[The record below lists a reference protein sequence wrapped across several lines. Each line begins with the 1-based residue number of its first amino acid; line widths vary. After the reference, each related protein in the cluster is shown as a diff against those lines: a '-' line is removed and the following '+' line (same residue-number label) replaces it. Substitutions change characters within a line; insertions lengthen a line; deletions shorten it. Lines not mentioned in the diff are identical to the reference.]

1 MVQIGFKCDKGIM
14 RQNNEDACFVVPGRN
29 VYVVADGVGGNNSG
43 EVASR
48 TAVSEI
54 ARMVNEAAMDQ
65 YRSPEEIFGFFADI
79 IEDVNEQIYQMG
91 LQSQQN
97 RGMATTIVTAY
108 IRMNSAYIAI
118 ARSCLLKGGGYDV
131 PRAARLL
138 LEDFRSGKL
147 GQITRDHTYVNE
159 LIDKGVITEDEA
171 EHHDQ
176 KNVITKALGT
186 EHRADPDFYKVDL
199 ESNDIL
205 LLCSDGLYGE
215 VPAEKIAQI
224 LKTDQNM
231 NDMCTSLVQEALAA
245 GGRDNITVICLK
257 I

>member
-1 MVQIGFKCDKGIM
+1 MKKVELLFPELCNIYGESYNVEYLRRCSDEIEVINTNHMDTPAFV
-14 RQNNEDACFVVPGRN
+14 NEDVDMIYLGCTTERKQEQIIGIL
-29 VYVVADGVGGNNSG
+29 S
-43 EVASR
+43 
-48 TAVSEI
+48 
-54 ARMVNEAAMDQ
+54 Q
-65 YRSPEEIFGFFADI
+65 YRDRI
-79 IEDVNEQIYQMG
+79 I
-91 LQSQQN
+91 
-97 RGMATTIVTAY
+97 
-108 IRMNSAYIAI
+108 
-118 ARSCLLKGGGYDV
+118 
-131 PRAARLL
+131 
-138 LEDFRSGKL
+138 
-147 GQITRDHTYVNE
+147 E

-171 EHHDQ
+171 EHHEQ

-231 NDMCTSLVQEALAA
+231 NDMCASLVQEALAA

>member
-108 IRMNSAYIAI
+108 IRMNSAYIANI
-118 ARSCLLKGGGYDV
+118 GDS
-131 PRAARLL
+131 RAYL
-138 LEDFRSGKL
+138 FRSGKL

-159 LIDKGVITEDEA
+159 LIDKGVITEEEA

-176 KNVITKALGT
+176 KNVITRALGA
-186 EHRADPDFYKVDL
+186 EHSGRTGFLHGWIVA
-199 ESNDIL
+199 SNDIL
-205 LLCSDGLYGE
+205 HAVFRRPLRRGRS
-215 VPAEKIAQI
+215 AEKIAQI
-224 LKTDQNM
+224 LDSVIRQYERYVHTVWCRKRLSM
-231 NDMCTSLVQEALAA
+231 PEAE
-245 GGRDNITVICLK
+245 IT
-257 I
+257 

>member
-108 IRMNSAYIAI
+108 IRMNSAYIANI
-118 ARSCLLKGGGYDV
+118 GDS
-131 PRAARLL
+131 RAYL
-138 LEDFRSGKL
+138 FRSGKL

-171 EHHDQ
+171 EHHEQ

-215 VPAEKIAQI
+215 VPAENS
-224 LKTDQNM
+224 TDPENG
-231 NDMCTSLVQEALAA
+231 SEYERYVYKSGA
-245 GGRDNITVICLK
+245 GSTGSRRP
-257 I
+257 

>member
-108 IRMNSAYIAI
+108 IRMNSAYIANI
-118 ARSCLLKGGGYDV
+118 GDS
-131 PRAARLL
+131 RAYL
-138 LEDFRSGKL
+138 FRSGKL
-147 GQITRDHTYVNE
+147 GQNE

-171 EHHDQ
+171 EHHEQ